1 MKNDGVHMNGIRVF
15 ENIKEQSKI
24 ELSKKLSSRF
34 LKKKEILFNERDIVE
49 KVFFLK
55 EGKISIFKI
64 NENGERKI
72 IFILKKGEMINEIL
86 LDSTR
91 TSTVGCEVFEKSTV
105 LECDV
110 NDFIDIM
117 EKDFILTKNIIN
129 CIQHRN
135 KRLYR
140 QIKNSVSIRID
151 KKLAAK
157 LYKISREFGVE
168 KGEWTLININL
179 TITYIADMLG
189 CKRESLSRAMKV
201 LQDENLVKVE
211 GKKLYVKKDELSTY
225 FKTT

>member
-55 EGKISIFKI
+55 EGKISIFKM

>member
-1 MKNDGVHMNGIRVF
+1 MKNNGRYMNDIQVF
-15 ENIKEQSKI
+15 ENIKDHSKI
-24 ELSKKLSSRF
+24 ELSKKLSFRT

-49 KVFFLK
+49 KVYFLK
-55 EGKISIFKI
+55 EGKISIFKM

-86 LDSTR
+86 LDNMNSSTI
-91 TSTVGCEVFEKSTV
+91 GCEAFEPSII
-105 LECDV
+105 LECSI
-110 NDFIDIM
+110 NDFINIM
-117 EKDFILTKNIIN
+117 EKDFILTKNIIS

-157 LYKISREFGVE
+157 LYRISREFGLE

-201 LQDENLVKVE
+201 LQDEKLVKIE
-211 GKKLYVKKDELSTY
+211 GKKVYVKKEKLSDY
-225 FKTT
+225 FKIT